1 MKKIFIKILPLILI
15 FIFTFSIS
23 INAESSSDW
32 PIVADSSK
40 YPISDDILADAEMYL
55 NQCKD
60 SCGWSFDFDD
70 AYFFAYQGD
79 SENYVTF
86 VFYRKEHDVYV
97 AESIPGALSHPETFA
112 NVVGNFPSGYGFA
125 VIEVYINGDVR
136 KAYSYGGGYRFKS
149 GYWNILYTSVDI
161 YGGANYNP
169 SFLYFKSEDLNESDN
184 TNNDFMFV
192 AFEDFADFGEQSL
205 EHYNNA
211 MNQTVTENSNSPND
225 SVFMN
230 ILQAMTGS
238 LTTNNSISQQISNQL
253 QHFTE
258 QFFNNFAQYSLGLMT
273 DILNTLNDFTG
284 KFDGLLDIVN
294 QLYSSGLDSN
304 GEFGLDNM
312 FSYWLV
318 PSDEFIDSQYDKLVG
333 ALPFID
339 EIQGISDTLLNLFQT
354 VEPKSPTITIHAGTY
369 GFIVLTDDC
378 VIDFDWFL
386 DWKPY
391 TDIFIAVFVY
401 AGLALH
407 LVRQLPGILG
417 GTSSVVNSASGLDKP
432 VKVKTN
438 SRKGGKGS

>member
-1 MKKIFIKILPLILI
+1 MKKILKIIPLILI
-15 FIFTFSIS
+15 FVFVFSLNIY
-23 INAESSSDW
+23 AAGTDSSDT
-32 PIVADSSK
+32 PMFAITNYDSYYAEMISLGIAKYKSDTGYDGKVFCYADLVNTDSASLHRLDFYIAPLDSS
-40 YPISDDILADAEMYL
+40 
-55 NQCKD
+55 
-60 SCGWSFDFDD
+60 
-70 AYFFAYQGD
+70 YFTYTTN
-79 SENYVTF
+79 SVTF
-86 VFYRKEHDVYV
+86 HNDSGISQYYLYASGGVSNYFDAQYKN
-97 AESIPGALSHPETFA
+97 SI
-112 NVVGNFPSGYGFA
+112 
-125 VIEVYINGDVR
+125 
-136 KAYSYGGGYRFKS
+136 
-149 GYWNILYTSVDI
+149 TSVVLSNNSSAKNLVI
-161 YGGANYNP
+161 YVSQDLSANLTDKET
-169 SFLYFKSEDLNESDN
+169 LYYKSPAPLYPVEEEPEED
-184 TNNDFMFV
+184 NDFFFG
-192 AFEDFADFGEQSL
+192 AFEDFADFGEESA

-211 MNQTVTENSNSPND
+211 MNQTLTDNSNSPND

-230 ILQAMTGS
+230 ILQAMVGS
-238 LTTNNSISQQISNQL
+238 LTTNNSITQQISNQL

-273 DILNTLNDFTG
+273 DILNTLNEFTG

-294 QLYSSGLDSN
+294 QLYNSGIGSN

-318 PSDEFIDSQYDKLVG
+318 PSDEFIDSQYNKLVG

-432 VKVKTN
+432 Q
-438 SRKGGKGS
+438 KGGKGS

>member
-1 MKKIFIKILPLILI
+1 MKRFIYKLLSLILI
-15 FIFTFSIS
+15 FVFCFSLS
-23 INAESSSDW
+23 VS
-32 PIVADSSK
+32 ADSS
-40 YPISDDILADAEMYL
+40 ADLY
-55 NQCKD
+55 
-60 SCGWSFDFDD
+60 SFPLYVQPEEFPLGSLDEHLPHWF
-70 AYFFAYQGD
+70 
-79 SENYVTF
+79 NYYKTS
-86 VFYRKEHDVYV
+86 K
-97 AESIPGALSHPETFA
+97 
-112 NVVGNFPSGYGFA
+112 GY
-125 VIEVYINGDVR
+125 
-136 KAYSYGGGYRFKS
+136 YGGRSYDEMNAFCFKS
-149 GYWNILYTSVDI
+149 GDKIWYLYYYGDFTIFAEPTDFYTDDTSIRIGNIANDGNLIVYHVVGAKDGDSVEGGLCTFSTFICPSVDTI
-161 YGGANYNP
+161 YYSSKDIYSYYDS
-169 SFLYFKSEDLNESDN
+169 SFMFISNEKKPSDN
-184 TNNDFMFV
+184 TSNNFFFD
-192 AFEDFADFGEQSL
+192 ALEDFKDFTEENN
-205 EHYNNA
+205 EHYNDA
-211 MNQTVTENSNSPND
+211 MNQTVTENTNSPND

-230 ILQAMTGS
+230 ILQAMVGS

-273 DILNTLNDFTG
+273 DILNTLNEFTG
-284 KFDGLLDIVN
+284 KFDMLLDIAN
-294 QLYSSGLDSN
+294 LLYDSGIGSN

-333 ALPFID
+333 ALSFID

-432 VKVKTN
+432 Q
-438 SRKGGKGS
+438 KGGKGS